1 MNTLI
6 FTDLD
11 GTLLDNATKSFAPAM
26 QALRRI
32 DELGIPL
39 IFCSSKTRAEI
50 EHYRE
55 KIGNRHPFITENGGA
70 IFVPEGYFDFPFPH
84 SFVHGQYRVIAL
96 GAPYERLRSILKRIA
111 VELGITLKGFGDMSV
126 DELAN
131 VTGLP
136 LEEAKLAK
144 QREYDEPFIIETGE
158 EEDVVRAIRNK
169 GYQITHAQFLHI
181 LGASDKGKAVS
192 VLKGLYRTKLDII
205 RTMALGDSPNDLSMF
220 EKVDVPVL
228 VQKPDGTYDNRITLH
243 RLQRAEGIGP
253 EGWNKAVME
262 FLGE

>member
-1 MNTLI
+1 MHTLI

-26 QALRRI
+26 PALRRI
-32 DELGIPL
+32 EELGIPL
-39 IFCSSKTRAEI
+39 ICCSSKTRAEI
-50 EHYRE
+50 EYYRE
-55 KIGNRHPFITENGGA
+55 KLGNRHPFITENGGA
-70 IFVPEGYFDFPFPH
+70 IYIPEGYFDFPFPH

-96 GAPYERLRSILKRIA
+96 GAPYERLRFILKRIA
-111 VELGITLKGFGDMSV
+111 VELGITLKGFGDMNV

-136 LEEAKLAK
+136 VEEAGLAK
-144 QREYDEPFIIETGE
+144 QREYDEPFIIETGD

-192 VLKGLYRTKLDII
+192 SLKGLYRTKLDSI

-220 EKVDVPVL
+220 VKVDVPIL
-228 VQKPDGTYDNRITLH
+228 VQKPDGSYDARITLH
-243 RLQRAEGIGP
+243 RLHRAEGIGP
-253 EGWNKAVME
+253 EGWNSAVME
-262 FLGE
+262 FLE